1 MVMSA
6 SDTKAKQVAMHEA
19 AHILYAARMG
29 AKRLVIH
36 GARHI
41 QGRGFHAL
49 TEPVYEE
56 PPLQIVDSAR
66 YLAAGGVAERMLASA
81 PAGDDPVDFEDFV
94 TRAMV
99 AGVAPKLVQE
109 FWNAA
114 RQDMESYFALPQVL
128 PHMHALAARVEAK
141 IKEANESPQRK
152 VQCAISELTEI
163 PLLLRLL
170 DRHSKPA

>member
-1 MVMSA
+1 MSTY
-6 SDTKAKQVAMHEA
+6 DTKAKQVAMHEA
-19 AHILYAARMG
+19 AHILHAARMG
-29 AKRLVIH
+29 AKKVVIH
-36 GARHI
+36 GAQHRH
-41 QGRGFHAL
+41 GRGFHAQ

-66 YLAAGGVAERMLASA
+66 YWAAGGVAERVLASA

-94 TRAMV
+94 TRAIV

-114 RQDMESYFALPQVL
+114 RQDMESYFALPEVQ
-128 PHMHALAARVEAK
+128 PHMQELAARVEAK

-152 VQCAISELTEI
+152 VQCTISELAEMPI
-163 PLLLRLL
+163 LLRLL
-170 DRHSKPA
+170 DRHAKPA

>member
-1 MVMSA
+1 MSA

-19 AHILYAARMG
+19 AHILHAARMG
-29 AKRLVIH
+29 AKRVVIH
-36 GARHI
+36 GAQHR
-41 QGRGFHAL
+41 QGRGFDAL

>member
-1 MVMSA
+1 MSTY
-6 SDTKAKQVAMHEA
+6 DTKAKQVAMHEA
-19 AHILYAARMG
+19 AHILHAARMG
-29 AKRLVIH
+29 AKKVVIH
-36 GARHI
+36 GAQHRH
-41 QGRGFHAL
+41 GRGFHAQ

-66 YLAAGGVAERMLASA
+66 YWAAGGVAERVLASA

-94 TRAMV
+94 TRAIV

-114 RQDMESYFALPQVL
+114 RQDMESYFALPEVQ
-128 PHMHALAARVEAK
+128 PHMQELAARVEGK

-152 VQCAISELTEI
+152 VQCTISELAEI
-163 PLLLRLL
+163 PILLRLL
-170 DRHSKPA
+170 DRHAKPA

>member
-1 MVMSA
+1 
-6 SDTKAKQVAMHEA
+6 MHEA
-19 AHILYAARMG
+19 AHILHAARMG
-29 AKRLVIH
+29 AKRVVIH
-36 GARHI
+36 GAQHR

-94 TRAMV
+94 NRAMV

-114 RQDMESYFALPQVL
+114 RQDMESYLLCPKSYRTCTRSRPASRLKLKRPTNL
-128 PHMHALAARVEAK
+128 H
-141 IKEANESPQRK
+141 
-152 VQCAISELTEI
+152 SEKCNAQYQ
-163 PLLLRLL
+163 
-170 DRHSKPA
+170 S

>member
-1 MVMSA
+1 MSA

-19 AHILYAARMG
+19 AHILHAARMG
-29 AKRLVIH
+29 AKKVVIH
-36 GARHI
+36 GAQHS

-56 PPLQIVDSAR
+56 PLIQIVASAR
-66 YLAAGGVAERMLASA
+66 YLAAGGVAERMLTSA
-81 PAGDDPVDFEDFV
+81 PVGDDPADFEDFV
-94 TRAMV
+94 TRAIV

-109 FWNAA
+109 FWNTA
-114 RQDMESYFALPQVL
+114 RQDMESYFALPEVQ

-141 IKEANESPQRK
+141 IKEANESPRRR
-152 VQCAISELTEI
+152 VQCEISELVGI
-163 PLLLRLL
+163 PILLRLL